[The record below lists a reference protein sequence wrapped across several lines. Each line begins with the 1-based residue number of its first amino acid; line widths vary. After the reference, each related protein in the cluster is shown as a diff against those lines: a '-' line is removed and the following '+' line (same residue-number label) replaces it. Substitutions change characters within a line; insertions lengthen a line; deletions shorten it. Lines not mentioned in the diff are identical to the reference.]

1 MFNDIRFILIRYQR
15 KTSDEMFSCRISS
28 NTVGHEEYRYE
39 GNLQSLLRP
48 TRKVI
53 DRCIIGQCWE
63 ISRSIENRVI
73 YSVCLIS
80 SDLPIS

>member
-1 MFNDIRFILIRYQR
+1 MFNDICFILIRYQR
-15 KTSDEMFSCRISS
+15 KTSDEMFSYRISS
-28 NTVGHEEYRYE
+28 NTVGHEEYRHE